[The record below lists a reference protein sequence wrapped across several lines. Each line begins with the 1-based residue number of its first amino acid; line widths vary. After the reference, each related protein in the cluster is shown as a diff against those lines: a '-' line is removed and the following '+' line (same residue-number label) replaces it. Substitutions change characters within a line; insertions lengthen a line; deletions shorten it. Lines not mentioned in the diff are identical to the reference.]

1 MRKSESI
8 AAKIML
14 SLQEKHGY
22 AFDPF
27 TIIMIAGIIINVI
40 KLIYEC
46 RNSKEDR
53 MGMLRGPTLVEKI
66 VLRRAINKECSGKDI
81 KPKDLYASL
90 IGWKLSTSEIEALF
104 KEVEENGENTSVVG

>member
-8 AAKIML
+8 ATKIML
-14 SLQEKHGY
+14 SLEEKHGY

-46 RNSKEDR
+46 RNSRED
-53 MGMLRGPTLVEKI
+53 
-66 VLRRAINKECSGKDI
+66 
-81 KPKDLYASL
+81 
-90 IGWKLSTSEIEALF
+90 
-104 KEVEENGENTSVVG
+104 